1 MRTETRPSSKH
12 LLLILVVAVVAAAA
26 PASASASTTLDVR
39 GTFDAQGQG
48 GGPYTITLTD
58 ENCSTGVVSGTATGG
73 VGPENGTLNGN
84 QLTLH
89 EAYGGYTSDITAT
102 VSADT
107 SSISGTFH
115 DSNNLTAPWNATR
128 TSGPPA
134 SPRLD
139 ALPAP
144 APAPA
149 EPDPDAGSDARAVP
163 WGAAPNHHSG
173 HLQLRGAHVDRHLH
187 GHGRGHRRPGL
198 DEPHG

>member
-1 MRTETRPSSKH
+1 MHTETRPGRKH
-12 LLLILVVAVVAAAA
+12 LLLIMILLVTTVAGAVPAAAA
-26 PASASASTTLDVR
+26 ASTTLDVR
-39 GTFDAQGQG
+39 GMFNAQGQG

-58 ENCSTGVVSGTATGG
+58 ENCSTGVVSGTASGG
-73 VGPENGTLNGN
+73 IGPENGTLTGN

-115 DSNNLTAPWNATR
+115 DSNGVTAPWNATR

-134 SPRLD
+134 TPPPGCSTP
-139 ALPAP
+139 PAP

-149 EPDPDAGSDARAVP
+149 EPDPHSDADARP
-163 WGAAPNHHSG
+163 RTGPRSRTRNEHPG
-173 HLQLRGAHVDRHLH
+173 HLQLRGAHVD
-187 GHGRGHRRPGL
+187 
-198 DEPHG
+198 